1 MLIKASLLSLTLAA
15 STGHTVWPI
24 AQGNH
29 LQPIQQQVDVTK
41 NDGVRQH
48 GRSARSEVDV
58 LYEAIMRASAPGASS
73 R

>member
-29 LQPIQQQVDVTK
+29 LQPIQQQVEITK
-41 NDGVRQH
+41 NSGVRQH
-48 GRSARSEVDV
+48 ARGAQSDVDA
-58 LYEAIMRASAPGASS
+58 LYEAIMRASAPRASN